1 MKTHPLRLVP
11 GQDLKREL
19 DALAQARDWS
29 AACVLTGIGSLS
41 SVAIRFAGAET
52 TELLHGPWEIISL
65 GGTLSRNGPHL
76 HILVSDREGVTR
88 GGHLMDGSIINTTA
102 EIVIGVLPEW
112 EFTREADEETGHA
125 ELTIEPTG
133 EGL

>member
-52 TELLHGPWEIISL
+52 TGP
-65 GGTLSRNGPHL
+65 
-76 HILVSDREGVTR
+76 
-88 GGHLMDGSIINTTA
+88 
-102 EIVIGVLPEW
+102 
-112 EFTREADEETGHA
+112 
-125 ELTIEPTG
+125 
-133 EGL
+133 